1 DLSKTDFV
9 YPASCVVS
17 SRAFIK
23 ESPRVVDRFLRA
35 YVESIHL
42 IKKDRSF
49 TEKVFNKCLRQPD
62 PEIVKR
68 TVQVYAEL
76 FKRVPTVTDGGI
88 KAVLE
93 ELAERSPGPQ
103 DSINTTVCF

>member
-1 DLSKTDFV
+1 
-9 YPASCVVS
+9 ASCVVS

-23 ESPRVVDRFLRA
+23 ESPRVVDRFLKA

-42 IKKDRSF
+42 IKRDRPF
-49 TEKVFNKCLRQPD
+49 TERVFNKWLRRPD
-62 PEIVKR
+62 PDIAKQ
-68 TVQVYAEL
+68 TIQVYGEL

-93 ELAERSPGPQ
+93 DLAENSPGPKVQ
-103 DSINTTVCF
+103 LYRPHS